1 VEVFFTD
8 PIVPIFFVYGLAFY
22 TMGLAVALESGGHIS
37 DIRVRRAMRV
47 LAIFGL
53 VHGSHE
59 WFEMFVKIAEASL
72 GYHVSLWVEIGRLV
86 VLVVSFGA
94 LFTFGIQMLWH
105 EARRANH
112 LWGTV
117 GILAVFGI
125 GFAGV
130 AMRLAP
136 DWVSVLRS
144 ADSWARYSL
153 GVTGGAVA
161 GAGLLVRAR
170 DYRREGAYSVA
181 RGWLVAGGALAVY
194 GLIGQSAASASTF
207 FPATVYNADVFG
219 ELFGFP
225 VQLLRAAAAVV
236 SMAGLLSA
244 LRALELRRQ
253 QALQSAN
260 QAKLEAQARAQ
271 QEVERRE
278 ALQTELLRR
287 TVSAQEAE
295 RARIAR
301 ELHDETGQTL
311 TALNYQVA
319 ALRSSLSNGGT
330 AVSEVVEK
338 LNDLASQALDDLR
351 LLVTDL
357 RPAQLDDLGL
367 VAAVHWL
374 ADQARE
380 RLGLD
385 VTVTV
390 EGRKTRLL
398 PEVETAL
405 FRVTQEALTNVSRHA
420 NVEAAQVQLAY
431 AESTITLEVIDEGA
445 GFDAHELSLLTE
457 REAWGIAGM
466 QERAAAIGGEIDLL
480 SAPGQGTVVRVVIP
494 RPKDVDND
502 RQ

>member
-1 VEVFFTD
+1 
-8 PIVPIFFVYGLAFY
+8 
-22 TMGLAVALESGGHIS
+22 
-37 DIRVRRAMRV
+37 
-47 LAIFGL
+47 
-53 VHGSHE
+53 
-59 WFEMFVKIAEASL
+59 
-72 GYHVSLWVEIGRLV
+72 
-86 VLVVSFGA
+86 
-94 LFTFGIQMLWH
+94 
-105 EARRANH
+105 
-112 LWGTV
+112 
-117 GILAVFGI
+117 
-125 GFAGV
+125 
-130 AMRLAP
+130 
-136 DWVSVLRS
+136 
-144 ADSWARYSL
+144 
-153 GVTGGAVA
+153 
-161 GAGLLVRAR
+161 
-170 DYRREGAYSVA
+170 
-181 RGWLVAGGALAVY
+181 
-194 GLIGQSAASASTF
+194 
-207 FPATVYNADVFG
+207 
-219 ELFGFP
+219 
-225 VQLLRAAAAVV
+225 
-236 SMAGLLSA
+236 MAGLLSA